1 MTDDGRTALFD
12 TLRSLLAR
20 YAAHL
25 VITAD
30 QPGNYSLDTEHIQ
43 GNHKPLYFGGVAV
56 RRNAVHFYLM
66 PIYVF
71 PDLLTGISPTLRA
84 RMQGKSCFTF
94 RTEEPTLFAELGR
107 LTEAG
112 FARFQAEGLL
122 G

>member
-43 GNHKPLYFGGVAV
+43 GNRKPLYFGGVAV
-56 RRNAVHFYLM
+56 RRNTVQYHLM

-71 PDLLTGISPTLRA
+71 PDLLTGISPTLRS

-94 RTEEPTLFAELGR
+94 RIEEPPLFAELAR
-107 LTEAG
+107 LTAAG
-112 FARFQAEGLL
+112 FARFEVEGLL
-122 G
+122 R